1 MLQLLK
7 KLFKKKETK
16 SDYEKRLER
25 AQEEEDRL
33 KEIYTSDLYQY
44 KYETDKQKVLKQIY
58 PNESNVEILLGFYQ
72 PQKDGYR
79 IDKSE
84 IDKYV
89 PDHCA
94 YKLDNTFITSTDL
107 NKVNSQLGA
116 VVAKL
121 KDDFIQE
128 EVLNRFMRRHHEA
141 LEKTSP
147 TIPDKFGDNLHWGL
161 LVVEQDPEQ
170 IISKEVFK
178 RSWDAVI
185 SRIAIVETPWVQTV
199 LNGDGSITTHKGTDT
214 RLHVYLQAQNPAQ
227 GEYWIEDY
235 LDRENRKQRL
245 ENFLKS

>member
-1 MLQLLK
+1 MI
-7 KLFKKKETK
+7 KLFKQLFKKEKPK

-58 PNESNVEILLGFYQ
+58 PNKSNVEILLGFYK
-72 PQKDGYR
+72 PQRDGYR

-107 NKVNSQLGA
+107 NKINSQLGA

-121 KDDFIQE
+121 KDDFIEE

-161 LVVEQDPEQ
+161 LIVEQDPEQ
-170 IISKEVFK
+170 NISKEVFK
-178 RSWDAVI
+178 RSWDAII

-199 LNGDGSITTHKGTDT
+199 LNGDGSITTNRGTDK
-214 RLHVYLQAQNPAQ
+214 RLHVYLQAKNPAQ
-227 GEYWIEDY
+227 GENWIEDH
-235 LDRENRKQRL
+235 LKREQRKQRL
-245 ENFLKS
+245 ENFLTK

>member
-1 MLQLLK
+1 MIKLFKQ
-7 KLFKKKETK
+7 LFKKKEQK

-25 AQEEEDRL
+25 AQEEDRL

-58 PNESNVEILLGFYQ
+58 PNNSNVEILLGFYK
-72 PQKDGYR
+72 PQRDGYR

-107 NKVNSQLGA
+107 NKINSQLGA

-121 KDDFIQE
+121 KDDFIEE

-161 LVVEQDPEQ
+161 LIVEQDPEQ
-170 IISKEVFK
+170 NISKEVFK
-178 RSWDAVI
+178 RSWDAII

-199 LNGDGSITTHKGTDT
+199 LNGDGSITTNRGTDK
-214 RLHVYLQAQNPAQ
+214 RLHVYLQAKNPAQ
-227 GEYWIEDY
+227 GENWIEDH
-235 LDRENRKQRL
+235 LKREQRKQRL
-245 ENFLKS
+245 ENFLTK

>member
-1 MLQLLK
+1 MIKLFKQ
-7 KLFKKKETK
+7 LFKKKEQK

-25 AQEEEDRL
+25 AQEEDRL

-58 PNESNVEILLGFYQ
+58 PNNSNVEILLGFYK
-72 PQKDGYR
+72 PQRDGYR

-107 NKVNSQLGA
+107 NKINSQLGA

-121 KDDFIQE
+121 KDDFIEE

-147 TIPDKFGDNLHWGL
+147 TIPDKFDDNLHWGL
-161 LVVEQDPEQ
+161 LIVEQDPEQ
-170 IISKEVFK
+170 NISKEVFK
-178 RSWDAVI
+178 RSWDAII

-199 LNGDGSITTHKGTDT
+199 LNGDGSITTNRGTDKC
-214 RLHVYLQAQNPAQ
+214 LHVYLQAKNPAQ
-227 GEYWIEDY
+227 GENWIEDH
-235 LDRENRKQRL
+235 LKREQRKQRL
-245 ENFLKS
+245 ENFLTK

>member
-1 MLQLLK
+1 MI
-7 KLFKKKETK
+7 KLFKQLFKKEKPK

-58 PNESNVEILLGFYQ
+58 PNNSNVEILLGFYK
-72 PQKDGYR
+72 PQRDGYR

-107 NKVNSQLGA
+107 NKINSQLGA

-121 KDDFIQE
+121 KDDFIEE

-161 LVVEQDPEQ
+161 LIVEQDPEQ
-170 IISKEVFK
+170 NISKEVFK
-178 RSWDAVI
+178 RSWDAII

-199 LNGDGSITTHKGTDT
+199 LNGDGSITTNRGTDK
-214 RLHVYLQAQNPAQ
+214 RLHVYLQAKNPAQ
-227 GEYWIEDY
+227 GENWIEDH
-235 LDRENRKQRL
+235 LKREQRKQRL
-245 ENFLKS
+245 ENFLTK

>member
-1 MLQLLK
+1 MI
-7 KLFKKKETK
+7 KLFKQLFKKEKQK

-44 KYETDKQKVLKQIY
+44 KYENDKQKVLKQIY
-58 PNESNVEILLGFYQ
+58 PNKSNVEILLGFYK

-94 YKLDNTFITSTDL
+94 YKLDNTFITSTDI
-107 NKVNSQLGA
+107 NKIYSQLGA
-116 VVAKL
+116 VVVKL

-128 EVLNRFMRRHHEA
+128 EVLNRFVRRHHEA

-147 TIPDKFGDNLHWGL
+147 TIPDKFGDNLHDGL
-161 LVVEQDPEQ
+161 LVVEQDTEQ
-170 IISKEVFK
+170 NISKEVFEH
-178 RSWDAVI
+178 SWDAII
-185 SRIAIVETPWVQTV
+185 SRIAIVETPWVQTI
-199 LNGDGSITTHKGTDT
+199 LEGDGSITTTRGTDK
-214 RLHVYLQAQNPAQ
+214 RLHVYLQAENPEQ
-227 GEYWIEDY
+227 GVWSFEDQ
-235 LDRENRKQRL
+235 LNRENRKQRL
-245 ENFLKS
+245 KNFLQS

>member
-1 MLQLLK
+1 MI
-7 KLFKKKETK
+7 KLFKQLFKKEKPK
-16 SDYEKRLER
+16 SDYDKRLER
-25 AQEEEDRL
+25 AQEEDRL

-58 PNESNVEILLGFYQ
+58 PNKANVEILLGFYK

-79 IDKSE
+79 IDRSE

-107 NKVNSQLGA
+107 NKINSQLGA
-116 VVAKL
+116 VVVKL
-121 KDDFIQE
+121 KDDFIKE
-128 EVLNRFMRRHHEA
+128 EVLNRFVRRHHEA

-161 LVVEQDPEQ
+161 LIVEQDPEQ
-170 IISKEVFK
+170 NISKEVFK
-178 RSWDAVI
+178 RSWDAII

-199 LNGDGSITTHKGTDT
+199 LNGDGSITTNRGTDK
-214 RLHVYLQAQNPAQ
+214 RLHVYLQAKNPAQ
-227 GEYWIEDY
+227 GENWIEDH
-235 LDRENRKQRL
+235 LKREQRKQRL
-245 ENFLKS
+245 ENFLTK

>member
-1 MLQLLK
+1 MIKLFKQ
-7 KLFKKKETK
+7 LFKKKPK

-58 PNESNVEILLGFYQ
+58 PNNSNVEILLGFYK
-72 PQKDGYR
+72 PQRDGYR

-107 NKVNSQLGA
+107 NKINSQLGA

-121 KDDFIQE
+121 KDDFIEE

-161 LVVEQDPEQ
+161 LIVEQDPEQ
-170 IISKEVFK
+170 NISKEVFK
-178 RSWDAVI
+178 RSWDAII

-199 LNGDGSITTHKGTDT
+199 LNGDGSITTNRGTDK
-214 RLHVYLQAQNPAQ
+214 RLHVYLQAKNPAQ
-227 GEYWIEDY
+227 GENWIEDH
-235 LDRENRKQRL
+235 LKREQRKQRL

>member
-7 KLFKKKETK
+7 KLFNKQKPK

-25 AQEEEDRL
+25 QQKEEERL

-58 PNESNVEILLGFYQ
+58 PNNSNVEILLGFYK
-72 PQKDGYR
+72 PQRDGYR

-107 NKVNSQLGA
+107 NKINSQLGA

-121 KDDFIQE
+121 KDDFIEE

-161 LVVEQDPEQ
+161 LIVEQDPEQ
-170 IISKEVFK
+170 NISKEVFK
-178 RSWDAVI
+178 RSWDAII

-199 LNGDGSITTHKGTDT
+199 LNGDGSITTNRGTDK
-214 RLHVYLQAQNPAQ
+214 RLHVYLQAKNPAQ
-227 GEYWIEDY
+227 GENWIEDH
-235 LDRENRKQRL
+235 LKREQRKQRL
-245 ENFLKS
+245 ENFLTK

>member
-1 MLQLLK
+1 MI
-7 KLFKKKETK
+7 KLFKQLFKKEKPK

-44 KYETDKQKVLKQIY
+44 KYETDKQKVVKQIY
-58 PNESNVEILLGFYQ
+58 PNNSNVEILLGFYK
-72 PQKDGYR
+72 PQRDGYR

-107 NKVNSQLGA
+107 NKINSQLGA
-116 VVAKL
+116 VVVKL
-121 KDDFIQE
+121 KDDFIKE
-128 EVLNRFMRRHHEA
+128 EVLNRFVRRHHEA

-147 TIPDKFGDNLHWGL
+147 TIPDKFGDNLHWRL
-161 LVVEQDPEQ
+161 LIVEQDPEQ
-170 IISKEVFK
+170 NISKEVFK
-178 RSWDAVI
+178 RSWDAII

-199 LNGDGSITTHKGTDT
+199 LNSDGSITTNRGTDK
-214 RLHVYLQAQNPAQ
+214 RLHVYLQAKNPAQ
-227 GEYWIEDY
+227 GENWIEDH
-235 LDRENRKQRL
+235 LKREQRKQRL

>member
-1 MLQLLK
+1 MI
-7 KLFKKKETK
+7 KLFKQLFKKEKPK
-16 SDYEKRLER
+16 SDYDKRLER

-44 KYETDKQKVLKQIY
+44 EYETDKQKVLKQIY
-58 PNESNVEILLGFYQ
+58 PNNSNVEILLGFYK
-72 PQKDGYR
+72 PQRDGYR

-107 NKVNSQLGA
+107 NKINSQLGA

-121 KDDFIQE
+121 KDDFIEE

-161 LVVEQDPEQ
+161 LIVEQDPEQ
-170 IISKEVFK
+170 NISKEVFK
-178 RSWDAVI
+178 RSWDAII

-199 LNGDGSITTHKGTDT
+199 LNGDGSITTNRGTDK
-214 RLHVYLQAQNPAQ
+214 RLHVYLQAKNPAQ
-227 GEYWIEDY
+227 GENWIEDH
-235 LDRENRKQRL
+235 LKREQRKQRL
-245 ENFLKS
+245 ENFLTK

>member
-1 MLQLLK
+1 MI
-7 KLFKKKETK
+7 KLFKQLFKKEKPK

-58 PNESNVEILLGFYQ
+58 PNKSNVEILLGFYK

-79 IDKSE
+79 IDRSD

-94 YKLDNTFITSTDL
+94 YKLDNTFITSTDI
-107 NKVNSQLGA
+107 NKVYSQLGA
-116 VVAKL
+116 VVVKL

-128 EVLNRFMRRHHEA
+128 EVLNRFVRRHHEA

-147 TIPDKFGDNLHWGL
+147 TIPDKFGDNLHDRL
-161 LVVEQDPEQ
+161 LVVEQDTEQ
-170 IISKEVFK
+170 NISKEVFK
-178 RSWDAVI
+178 RSWDAII

-199 LNGDGSITTHKGTDT
+199 LNGDGSITTNRGTDK
-214 RLHVYLQAQNPAQ
+214 RLHVYLQAKNPAQ
-227 GEYWIEDY
+227 GENWIEDH
-235 LDRENRKQRL
+235 LKREQRKQRL
-245 ENFLKS
+245 ENFLTK

>member
-7 KLFKKKETK
+7 KLFNKQKPK

-25 AQEEEDRL
+25 QQEEEERL

-58 PNESNVEILLGFYQ
+58 PNNSNVEILLGFYK
-72 PQKDGYR
+72 PQRDGYR

-107 NKVNSQLGA
+107 NKINSQLGA

-121 KDDFIQE
+121 KDDFIEE

-161 LVVEQDPEQ
+161 LIVEQDPEQ
-170 IISKEVFK
+170 NISKEVFK
-178 RSWDAVI
+178 RSWDAII

-199 LNGDGSITTHKGTDT
+199 LNGDGSITTNRGTDK
-214 RLHVYLQAQNPAQ
+214 RLHVYLQAKNPAQ
-227 GEYWIEDY
+227 GENWIEDH
-235 LDRENRKQRL
+235 LKREQRKQRL
-245 ENFLKS
+245 ENFLTK